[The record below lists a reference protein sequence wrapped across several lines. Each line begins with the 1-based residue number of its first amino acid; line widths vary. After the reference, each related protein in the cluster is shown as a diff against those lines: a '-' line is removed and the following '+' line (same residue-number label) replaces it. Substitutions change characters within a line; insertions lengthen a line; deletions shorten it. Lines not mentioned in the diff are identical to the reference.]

1 MWTKQLYSSF
11 LKQCTQCGR
20 GKQAICEPL
29 DQENVIYTISKYY
42 SSEKKKLYYLSWE
55 NCMEL
60 KVILPSEISQVRQDH
75 P

>member
-42 SSEKKKLYYLSWE
+42 SSEKKSYITSVGKIVW
-55 NCMEL
+55 N
-60 KVILPSEISQVRQDH
+60 
-75 P
+75 